1 MTFTE
6 SSTVEQLI
14 LDAVTR
20 QRRAGRLTVREAPPG
35 RAAPPETTSARPTG
49 TTCPL
54 RKSRAA
60 GAT

>member
-14 LDAVTR
+14 LDAVI
-20 QRRAGRLTVREAPPG
+20 QKRRADRLTVREAPPG
-35 RAAPPETTSARPTG
+35 WATSPGDDIPQPVR